1 MNIRYRVTLTGD
13 EREQLQTLVSGG
25 KGAVRRIK
33 RAQILLAADA
43 RSPDQAIAINIGA
56 GTSTVY
62 RTKQRFVEEGLE
74 QALSESPRPGAL
86 RKLDASDES
95 LLIAVACSRPPGG
108 RAKWTMQ
115 LLADE
120 MVRLTRHDSLSDE
133 TIRRRMAEMPLKPWQ
148 EKMWCIPEINA
159 EYVARMEDVLQ
170 LYAETPDPRRPVV
183 CFDETPRQLIGEARV
198 PIPAEPGKPR
208 RVDYEYVRNG
218 TANLFVI
225 VEPLAGT
232 RHVTVTD
239 RRTIP
244 DFAAQMKYLCDELY
258 PDAEVIRVVLDNLN
272 THAFGSLFSTYP
284 PDEAWRLRRRLEFHF
299 TPKHA
304 SWLNMAECEL
314 SVLSRQC
321 LARRLAS
328 KERLSDEVASW
339 VADRNRAKAKINWTF
354 RVANARKK
362 LSFLYP
368 KELVR

>member
-1 MNIRYRVTLTGD
+1 
-13 EREQLQTLVSGG
+13 
-25 KGAVRRIK
+25 
-33 RAQILLAADA
+33 
-43 RSPDQAIAINIGA
+43 
-56 GTSTVY
+56 
-62 RTKQRFVEEGLE
+62 
-74 QALSESPRPGAL
+74 
-86 RKLDASDES
+86 
-95 LLIAVACSRPPGG
+95 
-108 RAKWTMQ
+108 
-115 LLADE
+115 
-120 MVRLTRHDSLSDE
+120 
-133 TIRRRMAEMPLKPWQ
+133 
-148 EKMWCIPEINA
+148 
-159 EYVARMEDVLQ
+159 MEDVLDV
-170 LYAETPDPRRPVV
+170 YAEPHDPKRPVV
-183 CFDETPRQLIGEARV
+183 CFDECSKELHGQVTA
-198 PIPAEPGKPR
+198 PIPASPGHPAKE
-208 RVDYEYVRNG
+208 DYEYVRNG

-328 KERLSDEVASW
+328 KDRLSDEVASW
-339 VADRNRAKAKINWTF
+339 VADRNRARAKINWTF